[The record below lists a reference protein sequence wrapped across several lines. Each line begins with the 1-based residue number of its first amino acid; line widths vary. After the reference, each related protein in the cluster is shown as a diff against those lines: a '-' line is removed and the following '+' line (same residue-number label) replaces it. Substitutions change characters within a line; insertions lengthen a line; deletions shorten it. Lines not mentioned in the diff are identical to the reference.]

1 MHFFYIDESGCT
13 GSDLLCEDQPI
24 FVLGGVGLRDEG
36 WNKTQ
41 SDWKKILLQYFNGNL
56 PDNFELHAKELLS
69 PNGEG
74 PFEDHDID
82 DRLGLVQSALELI
95 TDRSHSIHFFAMSKN
110 NIKENS
116 CNVKLPFNCSI
127 PYLCAYDYLITYLNE
142 HVKTRLGRTARG
154 MLIFDN
160 KQEFHDE
167 IETITRNR
175 RFEGPKAHRIKWL
188 VEFSYSVDSQK
199 NPMIQLSDLIVLCV
213 RRFLEVENGY
223 RDAWPP
229 IVRNFYAQC
238 YEKINDRV
246 SRKTL
251 VERSG
256 RGNDELNNYLKNIRC
271 EPRRTWRRYYDI

>member
-1 MHFFYIDESGCT
+1 
-13 GSDLLCEDQPI
+13 
-24 FVLGGVGLRDEG
+24 
-36 WNKTQ
+36 
-41 SDWKKILLQYFNGNL
+41 
-56 PDNFELHAKELLS
+56 
-69 PNGEG
+69 
-74 PFEDHDID
+74 
-82 DRLGLVQSALELI
+82 
-95 TDRSHSIHFFAMSKN
+95 
-110 NIKENS
+110 
-116 CNVKLPFNCSI
+116 
-127 PYLCAYDYLITYLNE
+127 
-142 HVKTRLGRTARG
+142 

-213 RRFLEVENGY
+213 RSVRRFSEAENGY